1 MDLII
6 CPSTLGGSAAGQDRS
21 MTSAPRRSAASQD
34 RPARVALT
42 DPVAGVRLGGCL
54 VLGLLAATGLA
65 RAGLTVIA
73 PLGGW
78 DAAALGYLAW
88 TWSQIARADAD
99 RTAAVAVREDGL
111 RALSDLVL
119 LLAAVASLA
128 GVGDV
133 IMLGAARNDPISPG
147 VAISLAVTSIVL
159 SWAVVHTIFTLR
171 YAHLYYVAA
180 SPGIDFKQ
188 DEPPRYLDFAYVAFT
203 IGMTFQVSD
212 TDLKA
217 PTIRSTVLRHAL
229 LSYLFGAVIIA
240 VTINL
245 VAGLAK

>member
-1 MDLII
+1 
-6 CPSTLGGSAAGQDRS
+6 
-21 MTSAPRRSAASQD
+21 MTSVGRRSAASQG
-34 RPARVALT
+34 RPARFALT

-54 VLGLLAATGLA
+54 LFGLLAAVGLA
-65 RAGLTVIA
+65 RAGLAAIS

-88 TWSQIARADAD
+88 TWPQIARADAD
-99 RTAAVAVREDGL
+99 RTAAVAVREDRL
-111 RALSDLVL
+111 RALSDVVL

-133 IMLGAARNDPISPG
+133 IVLGAARNDPISPG
-147 VAISLAVTSIVL
+147 AAISLAVTSIVL
-159 SWAVVHTIFTLR
+159 SWTVVHTIFTLR
-171 YAHLYYVAA
+171 YARLYYVVA
-180 SPGIDFKQ
+180 SAGIDFKQ

-212 TDLKA
+212 TDLRA
-217 PTIRSTVLRHAL
+217 TTIRSTALRHAL

-245 VAGLAK
+245 IAGLAK